1 MARGETYE
9 EFVEKFRP
17 KKTTDDCY
25 TPPEVYEAVADY
37 VSRRFG
43 VRREDMVRPF
53 YPGGDYERF
62 DYPDGCAVVDNPPF
76 SILAGIMEFYLDRGI
91 PFFLFAP
98 ALTALSGAKTVM
110 RVNHI
115 ITDCQVT
122 YHNGAKVRTSFV
134 TNLGDDGCVIESCP
148 ELAEAVNAAN
158 ERNLGKRASKKTRWG
173 YPANV
178 ATVARFLRMSKYG
191 IEARITR
198 EHCVRVA
205 KLDMQE
211 GSGIF
216 GGGLL
221 VSDEAAEMLD
231 AAHRE
236 IIRRGGGGLP
246 EGQIRRPVGEGARH
260 RPLAG
265 EAMTDDAA

>member
-37 VSRRFG
+37 VSERFG
-43 VRREDMVRPF
+43 IGRADMVRPF
-53 YPGGDYERF
+53 WPDSDYESY
-62 DYPDGCAVVDNPPF
+62 DYPEGCCVVDNPPF
-76 SILAGIMEFYLDRGI
+76 SILAQIMGHYLGRGI

-122 YHNGAKVRTSFV
+122 YHNGANVKTSFV
-134 TNLGDDGCVIESCP
+134 TNLGEDGCVIESCP
-148 ELAEAVNAAN
+148 ELTEAVNAAN
-158 ERNLGKRASKKTRWG
+158 ERNLGKRASKKVRWG
-173 YPANV
+173 YPRNV
-178 ATVARFLRMSKYG
+178 ATVANFLRMSKYG

-205 KLDMQE
+205 KLDAQD

-236 IIRRGGGGLP
+236 IIRRGGVDSP
-246 EGQIRRPVGEGARH
+246 KDRRVDLSARE
-260 RPLAG
+260 LAIVRSLG
-265 EAMTDDAA
+265 RR